1 MPKRKS
7 SSDNGVGLMIII
19 VILGVAL
26 IKAFDI
32 QLTVSNF
39 KLLGLAG
46 ISIFIGIFVFFGA
59 QSKKIMM
66 RIIIKHLIQNLNQ
79 SKITILQ
86 QIIIKQMIDIMHQI
100 HMMQQKI
107 IDTEIK
113 VMETTIIIM
122 MKVIDGKKKPA

>member
-19 VILGVAL
+19 VVLGVAL

-59 QSKKIMM
+59 QSKKNYDENYY
-66 RIIIKHLIQNLNQ
+66 KTPDPEPEPEQNNYSSTDYNQTNDRYNAPNPYDATEDNRYGNQ
-79 SKITILQ
+79 SYGNYNNNS
-86 QIIIKQMIDIMHQI
+86 D
-100 HMMQQKI
+100 
-107 IDTEIK
+107 ESNRW
-113 VMETTIIIM
+113 
-122 MKVIDGKKKPA
+122 